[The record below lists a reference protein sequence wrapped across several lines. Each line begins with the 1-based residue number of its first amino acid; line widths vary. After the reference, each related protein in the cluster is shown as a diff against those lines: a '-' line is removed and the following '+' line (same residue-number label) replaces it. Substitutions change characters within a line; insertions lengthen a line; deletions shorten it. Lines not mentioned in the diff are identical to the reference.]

1 MKRVLTALALIPV
14 VLLIVFKAPLW
25 LFVPVVG
32 VFTVI
37 GLREYLSMVEAS
49 GAKAFRWPTY
59 TLGLLPLAALLAVSL
74 PEIWHP
80 HYLPPDLPYQS
91 DLLPLWLAVC
101 FIAPAVFGVILV
113 LQKDLR
119 NGMASVSA
127 CMFGIFYVALPLSLT
142 VDLRDNPS
150 QRFLLVF
157 ILFSVWAGDIAAY
170 YVGKNF
176 GKHKLA
182 PTVSPNKS
190 WEGAVASVIASIGM
204 AALVFYFQNQI
215 TDFFSGGSGLWL
227 PNFHPSLRTPIPW
240 GHVIALGGITN
251 VAAQFGDLFESALK
265 RGVGVKDSGTLL
277 PGHGGLLDRI
287 DALLFAF
294 PVVMFYINVVEFLD
308 RLIYS

>member
-1 MKRVLTALALIPV
+1 MKRVFTAVILIPV

-37 GLREYLSMVEAS
+37 GLREYLSMMEAA
-49 GAKAFRWPTY
+49 GLKTFRWPTY
-59 TLGLLPLAALLAVSL
+59 MLGLLPLAALLAVSL

-80 HYLPPDLPYQS
+80 RHLPPDLPYQS
-91 DLLPLWLAVC
+91 DLLPLWLAMC
-101 FIAPAVFGVILV
+101 FIAPATFGAMLVFRE
-113 LQKDLR
+113 DLR
-119 NGMASVSA
+119 NGIASVSA
-127 CMFGIFYVALPLSLT
+127 CVFGIFYVALPLSLT

-150 QRFLLVF
+150 QRFLLIF

-176 GKHKLA
+176 GRRKLA
-182 PTVSPNKS
+182 PIVSPNKS
-190 WEGAVASVIASIGM
+190 WEGAIASVVASVGM
-204 AALVFYFQNQI
+204 AALVFHFQYQI
-215 TDFFSGGSGLWL
+215 TALFSGESGLWKATL
-227 PNFHPSLRTPIPW
+227 PASQYFRIPW
-240 GHVIALGGITN
+240 GHVAALGIITN
-251 VAAQFGDLFESALK
+251 IAAQFGDLFESALK

-294 PVVMFYINVVEFLD
+294 PVVMFYVNVVEFLD

>member
-1 MKRVLTALALIPV
+1 
-14 VLLIVFKAPLW
+14 
-25 LFVPVVG
+25 
-32 VFTVI
+32 
-37 GLREYLSMVEAS
+37 
-49 GAKAFRWPTY
+49 
-59 TLGLLPLAALLAVSL
+59 
-74 PEIWHP
+74 
-80 HYLPPDLPYQS
+80 
-91 DLLPLWLAVC
+91 
-101 FIAPAVFGVILV
+101 
-113 LQKDLR
+113 
-119 NGMASVSA
+119 
-127 CMFGIFYVALPLSLT
+127 MFGIFYVALPLSLT